1 MGSFKLPLL
10 NLSHL
15 QLPLTMN
22 NIRDIAPK
30 AQEPATNAGRF
41 LAKRGIVVMKEF
53 KDFGK
58 LRCDYG
64 TTLTISTL
72 IFAIVQ
78 REAGER
84 TFGIKME
91 HENPESYD
99 ESCLLDFDELKELL
113 LAIKYL
119 LKLSKETA
127 NKPCDYT
134 EFQYISRDELKFG
147 YFQESTGRQ
156 QPFIDVSPGGGM
168 MFITFEQL
176 KTIFNMVKAGRDHL
190 IEKGAGAGIS
200 PSA

>member
-1 MGSFKLPLL
+1 MTS
-10 NLSHL
+10 
-15 QLPLTMN
+15 
-22 NIRDIAPK
+22 IRDVAPK
-30 AQEPATNAGRF
+30 PAEPATNAGRF
-41 LAKRGIVVMKEF
+41 LARRGHVVMKEF

-58 LRCDYG
+58 LKCDYG

-78 REAGER
+78 GDAGDR

-134 EFQYISRDELKFG
+134 EFQYISRDELKLG
-147 YFQESTGRQ
+147 YFQESSGRQ
-156 QPFIDVSPGGGM
+156 QAFIDVSPGGGM
-168 MFITFEQL
+168 MFITFDQL
-176 KTIFNMVKAGRDHL
+176 KKIFSTVKDGRDHL
-190 IEKGAGAGIS
+190 IEKGAGSDA
-200 PSA
+200 AVTANAV